1 MPGTEHEHAILD
13 AIATGL
19 VVLGTDRTIVHWNS
33 WMVSASRRS
42 ESEVIGQRLEQVFP
56 EAKIRVLGRAIES
69 AIEAGAST
77 LLTNALHTA
86 MLPLKTRAG
95 RQLLHDIVVSPV
107 GHMPRRG
114 CVVQIA
120 DVTDTT
126 RRERFLRDRQ
136 NARYDALVESAPDAI
151 LNVDSQG
158 IIRLAN
164 PAAARQFGYQAG
176 ELIGKRMILLFESEN
191 AWLDIERS
199 ASSTTAS
206 HLSVEVLI
214 RRNDGSLRYFDVSA
228 ARWQDGT
235 RTFITTI
242 LRDVNDRRD
251 TEMALRKSEGE
262 SRANAK
268 ALAELNEV
276 LKERGKALHAVD
288 QRKDEFLATLAHEL
302 RNPLAPLRNGLQLL
316 KLAKD
321 DADLIERTRHMMDMQ
336 LGQMVRLIDDLLDVS
351 RINND
356 RITLNKE
363 LTSLDKVIRQAIET
377 SAPIIDSLQHKLS
390 IQIPSHEI
398 MLEADVVRLTQVFA
412 NLLNNAAK
420 YTPRGGNIQIRVE
433 QQGEAVAVSII
444 DNGIGIPPE
453 MLARVF
459 DMFMQVDNSLERT
472 QGGLGIGLSL
482 VRRLVQMHGG
492 TVEAHS
498 KGAGAGSEFV
508 VLLHTVKKPAAI
520 ERPELRKL
528 DVPAESMR
536 RRILVVDDNQ
546 DSATSLAMILGLMGH
561 ETRTANDGIQA
572 IEVADEFRPD
582 AIVLDIGMPK
592 LNGYEVARQIRQK
605 ERGRQVLLI
614 ALTGWGQ
621 ETDRLRSSDAGFDAH
636 LIKPVDANEIQ
647 RLLANLHAVEA

>member
-1 MPGTEHEHAILD
+1 MTLSELELDAITELVNLGVSRAATNLALMVHEEVVLTVPKVALLSRQEAIRTLSERESKHLVAVHQVFEGDIAGRALLIFPEERSLELVRCVVGSELSLEEMIELEQEALAETGNVILNSCLATIANSLDSNLQISLPEVVARRKLAVFQPRPAADRRDDHPVHLHQLRGSTARHRGLHRDDDGHALAHGAARTSACVDPADARRRARVMRMPGTEHEHAILD

-235 RTFITTI
+235 RTVITTI

-276 LKERGKALHAVD
+276 LKERG
-288 QRKDEFLATLAHEL
+288 R
-302 RNPLAPLRNGLQLL
+302 RCMP
-316 KLAKD
+316 
-321 DADLIERTRHMMDMQ
+321 
-336 LGQMVRLIDDLLDVS
+336 
-351 RINND
+351 
-356 RITLNKE
+356 
-363 LTSLDKVIRQAIET
+363 LTSARTSFLRRWRTNCAI
-377 SAPIIDSLQHKLS
+377 
-390 IQIPSHEI
+390 
-398 MLEADVVRLTQVFA
+398 
-412 NLLNNAAK
+412 
-420 YTPRGGNIQIRVE
+420 
-433 QQGEAVAVSII
+433 
-444 DNGIGIPPE
+444 
-453 MLARVF
+453 
-459 DMFMQVDNSLERT
+459 
-472 QGGLGIGLSL
+472 
-482 VRRLVQMHGG
+482 
-492 TVEAHS
+492 
-498 KGAGAGSEFV
+498 
-508 VLLHTVKKPAAI
+508 
-520 ERPELRKL
+520 
-528 DVPAESMR
+528 
-536 RRILVVDDNQ
+536 
-546 DSATSLAMILGLMGH
+546 
-561 ETRTANDGIQA
+561 
-572 IEVADEFRPD
+572 
-582 AIVLDIGMPK
+582 
-592 LNGYEVARQIRQK
+592 
-605 ERGRQVLLI
+605 
-614 ALTGWGQ
+614 
-621 ETDRLRSSDAGFDAH
+621 RLRLCATACSC
-636 LIKPVDANEIQ
+636 
-647 RLLANLHAVEA
+647 